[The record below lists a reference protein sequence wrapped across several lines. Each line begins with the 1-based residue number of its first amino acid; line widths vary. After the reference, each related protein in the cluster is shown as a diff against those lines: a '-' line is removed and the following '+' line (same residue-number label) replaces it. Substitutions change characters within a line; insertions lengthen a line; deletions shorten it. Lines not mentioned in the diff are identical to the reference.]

1 MRVPKKEWTTL
12 QNRLEYLKDKT
23 SEQERKII
31 SMKAGNIEIQ
41 TAVGL
46 ILKQVALL
54 YGGED
59 HTITLQRRD
68 DLDQWDET
76 VSRDPETGETT
87 ITLKKREG
95 G

>member
-1 MRVPKKEWTTL
+1 MRVSKTEWKTM

-59 HTITLQRRD
+59 HTITLPKMAG
-68 DLDQWDET
+68 LDQWAEEVTRDE
-76 VSRDPETGETT
+76 ETGAVT
-87 ITLKKREG
+87 IKLTKK
-95 G
+95 